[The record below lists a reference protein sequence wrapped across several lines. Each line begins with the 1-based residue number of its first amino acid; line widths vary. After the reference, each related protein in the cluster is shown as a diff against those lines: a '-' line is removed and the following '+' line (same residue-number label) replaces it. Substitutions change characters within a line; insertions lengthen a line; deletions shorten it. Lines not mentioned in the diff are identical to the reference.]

1 MFFKIKDEEMIDFSS
16 NRLDMMQ
23 MSDEEINNKYVSGEV
38 RIVTEQARYPL
49 DSIVP
54 MLDGGKYV
62 LTPEYQRRHRWDQ
75 IKKSKL
81 IESFIMNVPIPP
93 VFLYETDYAYYE
105 VMDGLQRLT
114 AIRDFYKNGYELQ
127 GLELWPELNGRT
139 YDRLPEKIRQGID
152 RRYVSSIILL
162 QESARS
168 PEEALFMKQLV
179 FERINSGG
187 VKLEAQETRNAL
199 HNGKMNLLCIELSQN
214 IYFRRLFGI
223 PYVNVNHIPDMNSN
237 LSVCEDQLDGELDK
251 NALFN
256 DMTDVELVLRFFA
269 FRNIDGYARNT
280 LKLFL
285 DEYLKHANSFSE
297 KLLNELKQIFEEVIK
312 FAYELLGDDAF
323 KLYRKRYSKSGE
335 SWYWYNRPTTT
346 VYDPIMQIL
355 SQLLKH
361 KNELIRKKKEIHS
374 ELETMYKE
382 KYFIFEGRNTNK
394 NNVEERYKT
403 YKEFF
408 SKFIDGGIENE
419 KYSLSI

>member
-1 MFFKIKDEEMIDFSS
+1 MFFKIKEEEMIDFSS

-105 VMDGLQRLT
+105 VMDGLQRLN

-127 GLELWPELNGRT
+127 VLELWPELNGST

-168 PEEALFMKQLV
+168 PE
-179 FERINSGG
+179 
-187 VKLEAQETRNAL
+187 
-199 HNGKMNLLCIELSQN
+199 
-214 IYFRRLFGI
+214 
-223 PYVNVNHIPDMNSN
+223 
-237 LSVCEDQLDGELDK
+237 
-251 NALFN
+251 
-256 DMTDVELVLRFFA
+256 
-269 FRNIDGYARNT
+269 
-280 LKLFL
+280 
-285 DEYLKHANSFSE
+285 
-297 KLLNELKQIFEEVIK
+297 
-312 FAYELLGDDAF
+312 
-323 KLYRKRYSKSGE
+323 
-335 SWYWYNRPTTT
+335 
-346 VYDPIMQIL
+346 
-355 SQLLKH
+355 
-361 KNELIRKKKEIHS
+361 
-374 ELETMYKE
+374 
-382 KYFIFEGRNTNK
+382 
-394 NNVEERYKT
+394 
-403 YKEFF
+403 
-408 SKFIDGGIENE
+408 
-419 KYSLSI
+419 